1 MKITNKEGLPQAFV
15 ELAKSDYVSLP
26 NEYRVTSLLKG
37 TKEAILEKRHYHE
50 TEQDVSDMVW
60 LVLGSAVHLIAEKN
74 PEQDSEF
81 KEVRL
86 KEEIDGL
93 TVSGKFDLFDGK
105 HGVLTDYK
113 TCSVWKVIYGDFSD
127 WERQLMIYAYL
138 LHKAGFT
145 VNKCEIIALMKDHSK
160 RDAKTKANYPQM
172 PVKKIV
178 FECNE
183 QKLLD
188 TEIWL
193 KAKIAEIKE
202 MEQLIDEDIP
212 ECTEEERYNSGSK
225 FAVKVKG
232 RKTAL
237 RVLDSMLDAE
247 RWIQDNGKGDFIEE
261 RKGIDRKCLDYCSV
275 CEFCNYYQNNVKGV
289 TDNEQ
294 E

>member
-1 MKITNKEGLPQAFV
+1 MKITNKVGLPQAFV
-15 ELAKSDYVSLP
+15 ELAKSDYTTPP

-105 HGVLTDYK
+105 RGVLTDYK

-160 RDAKTKANYPQM
+160 RDAKNKAGYPQR
-172 PVKKIV
+172 PVQKIT
-178 FECNE
+178 FECNDRE
-183 QKLLD
+183 LANI
-188 TEIWL
+188 EIWL
-193 KAKIAEIKE
+193 KAKIAEIKK
-202 MEQLIDEDIP
+202 MEQLIDDDIP

-225 FAVKVKG
+225 FAVKSKG

-237 RVLDSMLDAE
+237 RVLDSKEEAE
-247 RWIQDNGKGDFIEE
+247 QWIKDNSKGDFVEE
-261 RKGIDRKCLDYCSV
+261 RKGEDKKCMDYCSV
-275 CEFCNYYQNNVKGV
+275 CNFCSHYKSLQGEV
-289 TDNEQ
+289 DHE
-294 E
+294 